1 MKENKKNKGFSGLEF
16 LTVACLC
23 GIFACIILTIAFS
36 TANGE
41 KIKTMRYKAITFKN
55 NAESYAMITHKND
68 EKVFLWDLID
78 SEISSDISSPFS
90 KSNHCDINNSYV
102 SFTSKKVLVTLQ
114 CDEYLIYESNLSEEK
129 TTVYSTSAW
138 QETYPSTKDVVDKI
152 TLYNYEKDGKKVL
165 KESVSEELFLKQFNK
180 NEKTEYENIY
190 QIRKKNIRVF
200 GKTYYRTRKAILEVS
215 N

>member
-36 TANGE
+36 TANDE
-41 KIKTMRYKAITFKN
+41 KIKTMRYKAVTFKN

-90 KSNHCDINNSYV
+90 KNNHCDINNSYV
-102 SFTSKKVLVTLQ
+102 SITSKKVLVTLQ

-138 QETYPSTKDVVDKI
+138 QETYPSTKDIVDKI